1 MYDIDKINAN
11 TLTQDDVVGS
21 FQVACTVVA
30 QNKDQFCTYEI
41 LIFTDGMSSQS
52 YRSAISS
59 SDAGFGTSIVTG
71 SLSFAENDGGFLLVE
86 ATEDDFA
93 ETDDFNV
100 GHVLNQAKKE
110 MLQVLKLKQDK
121 QAEIE
126 AAKAVQV

>member
-52 YRSAISS
+52 YRSAIST

-86 ATEDDFA
+86 ATEDDFDRKVGGTMMVTFLSVSQPFVFKA
-93 ETDDFNV
+93 E
-100 GHVLNQAKKE
+100 LA
-110 MLQVLKLKQDK
+110 LS
-121 QAEIE
+121 
-126 AAKAVQV
+126 